1 MNTHNSFQTNNM
13 KSRELMMPQQTDQT
27 DWLSMELEEFSEKQL
42 FEHMQSN
49 PLGRLLRLIASL
61 PEVRRDKV
69 LRARREIQE
78 NGSEMDSRLDAALDR
93 VLEELIME
101 D

>member
-1 MNTHNSFQTNNM
+1 MQTHDPFQSNMENT
-13 KSRELMMPQQTDQT
+13 ELTASQQNDRVQ
-27 DWLSMELEEFSEKQL
+27 WLDMDLEEFSDQQL

-61 PEVRRDKV
+61 PEVRKDKV
-69 LRARREIQE
+69 LRARREIRE
-78 NGSEMDSRLDAALDR
+78 NASEMDNRLDAALDR